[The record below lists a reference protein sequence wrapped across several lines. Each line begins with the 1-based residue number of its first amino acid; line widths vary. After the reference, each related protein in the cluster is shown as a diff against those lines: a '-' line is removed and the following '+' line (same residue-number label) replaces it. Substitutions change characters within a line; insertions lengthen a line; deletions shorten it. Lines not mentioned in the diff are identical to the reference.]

1 MFWNPEVITTTG
13 KSLRITQIQFNII
26 YIMRTNINQGRI
38 QSLAV
43 MIVLLINNDQNPISY
58 LIPYSRLNRS
68 CNLNTLVSTTS
79 YPLYGINAAISAIA
93 DKSSL
98 QCKAGTHAVYHC
110 HAGVVV
116 SRTVIGTDA
125 VIKPVI
131 QRPAVNISAGLIRI
145 VLIPGRVQ
153 SCAVTA
159 DAPIRFITHM
169 ITLSITVLIGIACH
183 DAEMP
188 AILRVATPLRQIAA

>member
-93 DKSSL
+93 DKKEDL
-98 QCKAGTHAVYHC
+98 NKALMRRLKSAIFSRMPSRHAAYTVYQLYFTP
-110 HAGVVV
+110 
-116 SRTVIGTDA
+116 S
-125 VIKPVI
+125 
-131 QRPAVNISAGLIRI
+131 
-145 VLIPGRVQ
+145 
-153 SCAVTA
+153 
-159 DAPIRFITHM
+159 
-169 ITLSITVLIGIACH
+169 
-183 DAEMP
+183 MP
-188 AILRVATPLRQIAA
+188 

>member
-79 YPLYGINAAISAIA
+79 YPLYGINAAISAIEA
-93 DKSSL
+93 DFRIWAN
-98 QCKAGTHAVYHC
+98 AG
-110 HAGVVV
+110 
-116 SRTVIGTDA
+116 
-125 VIKPVI
+125 
-131 QRPAVNISAGLIRI
+131 
-145 VLIPGRVQ
+145 
-153 SCAVTA
+153 
-159 DAPIRFITHM
+159 
-169 ITLSITVLIGIACH
+169 
-183 DAEMP
+183 
-188 AILRVATPLRQIAA
+188 

>member
-1 MFWNPEVITTTG
+1 MKRGGVHLHAVCQPDSSTQGRCGKRQTCIPASLYPVCTGQSWKRRGFMFWNPEVITTTG

-93 DKSSL
+93 DKKEDL
-98 QCKAGTHAVYHC
+98 K
-110 HAGVVV
+110 VVW
-116 SRTVIGTDA
+116 SR
-125 VIKPVI
+125 
-131 QRPAVNISAGLIRI
+131 QY
-145 VLIPGRVQ
+145 
-153 SCAVTA
+153 
-159 DAPIRFITHM
+159 
-169 ITLSITVLIGIACH
+169 
-183 DAEMP
+183 
-188 AILRVATPLRQIAA
+188 

>member
-79 YPLYGINAAISAIA
+79 YPLYGINAAISAFS
-93 DKSSL
+93 DKKEDL
-98 QCKAGTHAVYHC
+98 K
-110 HAGVVV
+110 VV
-116 SRTVIGTDA
+116 
-125 VIKPVI
+125 
-131 QRPAVNISAGLIRI
+131 
-145 VLIPGRVQ
+145 
-153 SCAVTA
+153 
-159 DAPIRFITHM
+159 
-169 ITLSITVLIGIACH
+169 
-183 DAEMP
+183 
-188 AILRVATPLRQIAA
+188 

>member
-93 DKSSL
+93 DKKEDL
-98 QCKAGTHAVYHC
+98 NKALMRRLK
-110 HAGVVV
+110 
-116 SRTVIGTDA
+116 S
-125 VIKPVI
+125 
-131 QRPAVNISAGLIRI
+131 
-145 VLIPGRVQ
+145 
-153 SCAVTA
+153 
-159 DAPIRFITHM
+159 
-169 ITLSITVLIGIACH
+169 
-183 DAEMP
+183 
-188 AILRVATPLRQIAA
+188 AILSRMPSRHAAYTVYQLYFTPNMP

>member
-79 YPLYGINAAISAIA
+79 YPLYGILRHAAY
-93 DKSSL
+93 
-98 QCKAGTHAVYHC
+98 TVYQLYFTP
-110 HAGVVV
+110 
-116 SRTVIGTDA
+116 S
-125 VIKPVI
+125 
-131 QRPAVNISAGLIRI
+131 
-145 VLIPGRVQ
+145 
-153 SCAVTA
+153 
-159 DAPIRFITHM
+159 
-169 ITLSITVLIGIACH
+169 
-183 DAEMP
+183 MP
-188 AILRVATPLRQIAA
+188 

>member
-93 DKSSL
+93 DKKEDLKSFEV
-98 QCKAGTHAVYHC
+98 GN
-110 HAGVVV
+110 
-116 SRTVIGTDA
+116 
-125 VIKPVI
+125 IKPHASSTCGLYGL
-131 QRPAVNISAGLIRI
+131 PAIFHTQHALSIAI
-145 VLIPGRVQ
+145 
-153 SCAVTA
+153 A
-159 DAPIRFITHM
+159 FIT
-169 ITLSITVLIGIACH
+169 
-183 DAEMP
+183 
-188 AILRVATPLRQIAA
+188 